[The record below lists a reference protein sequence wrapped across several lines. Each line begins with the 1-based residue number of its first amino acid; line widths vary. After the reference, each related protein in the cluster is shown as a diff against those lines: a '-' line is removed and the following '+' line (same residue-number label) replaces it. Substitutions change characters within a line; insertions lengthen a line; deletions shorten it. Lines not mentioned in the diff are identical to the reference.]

1 MSNKRVFLDNAS
13 TTPIAPEII
22 DMMSEMMKSH
32 FANPSSVHSYGR
44 ESKIVV
50 EGARKK
56 IAELLNTSP
65 GSIFFTSGGT
75 EADNMAIKCAI
86 HDHKITHAIT
96 SRLSHHAVLF
106 PLEDLEKEGLIKL
119 SYVDIDKSGVISMSH
134 LKELLSSNPR
144 TFVSI
149 MHANNEIGTIQDI
162 KVIGDTCKEH
172 NAIFHSDTV
181 QTMAHFP
188 FDMQK
193 LNVDFMAAS
202 AHKFH
207 GPKGVGFVYISEN
220 IRIKPLLRGGGQERN
235 MRAGTENIY
244 GIAALAMAMEMAYKN
259 LQEETNYIK
268 GLKIY
273 MIEKLQAELEDVQ
286 FYGKCTDMDNSLYT
300 VLSCH
305 FPETDIAEMLLFN
318 LDILGVACSG
328 GSACASGGSKGSH
341 VLTEIVP
348 ESKRPGIRFSFS
360 KYNTKEDIDFTID
373 KLKELFS

>member
-1 MSNKRVFLDNAS
+1 MKVYLDNAA

-22 DMMSEMMKSH
+22 EMMSQMMKTH
-32 FANPSSVHSYGR
+32 FANPSSVHSFGR
-44 ESKIVV
+44 ESKIIV
-50 EGARKK
+50 ESARKR
-56 IAELLNTSP
+56 IAKLLNTSP

-96 SRLSHHAVLF
+96 SKISHQAVLY
-106 PLEDLEKEGLIKL
+106 PLQDLDKEGVIKL
-119 SYVDIDKSGVISMSH
+119 SYVAIDKDGAVSLSH
-134 LKELLSSNPR
+134 LKELLKDNSR

-149 MHANNEIGTIQDI
+149 MHANNEIGTLEDLKQ
-162 KVIGDTCKEH
+162 IGEICKEY

-181 QTMAHFP
+181 QTIGHYP
-188 FDMQK
+188 FNMQD

-207 GPKGVGFVYISEN
+207 GPKGVGFIYISEN
-220 IRIKPLLRGGGQERN
+220 IKIKPLIRGGGQERN

-244 GIAALAMAMEMAYKN
+244 GIAALAMAMEMAYEH
-259 LQEETNYIK
+259 LEEEVKYIK
-268 GLKIY
+268 GLKKY
-273 MIEKLQAELEDVQ
+273 MIEKLQTEIEDVQ
-286 FYGKCTDMDNSLYT
+286 FYGKCTDIENSLYT

-341 VLTEIVP
+341 VLTEIAP
-348 ESKRPGIRFSFS
+348 NSKRPGIRFSFS
-360 KYNTKEDIDFTID
+360 KYNTKEDIDYTVA
-373 KLKELFS
+373 KLKELFP